1 MKKIYL
7 LFVLFLLLASV
18 SGQNPKVILDA
29 DTGNE
34 IDDMPAIVLALKS
47 GKIDV
52 LALTAAQWNRVE
64 VCGRQTM
71 QESWVLNNRILQ
83 LLDQKQIPSLK
94 GLEYAVGQGQY
105 WGDKTGSRSNEASD
119 FIIKKAMEM
128 PAGEKL
134 IVIVTGSATNV
145 ASAILLEPKIIDKIA
160 VYFIGTIYHFD
171 RGAFSKNEFNV
182 RSDLNA
188 LENLL
193 DTENLELH
201 IMPANICT
209 QLLVSQKNIETKLRF
224 DKGVDELLKERWN
237 AVNQDGIDWIMWDF
251 AIVQA
256 VLNPGWTKQVT
267 CKTPPENTQRDI
279 FLYTEIDSKAIME
292 DFWRVFLKKG

>member
-1 MKKIYL
+1 MRKIYL
-7 LFVLFLLLASV
+7 LFVLLLLIASV
-18 SGQNPKVILDA
+18 SGQKAKVIVDA

-47 GKIDV
+47 GKIDL
-52 LALTAAQWNRVE
+52 LAITAAQWNRVE

-71 QESWVLNNRILQ
+71 QESWVLNNRILP
-83 LLDQKQIPSLK
+83 LLGMEHIPSLK
-94 GLEYAVGQGQY
+94 GSEFAVGQGQH

-128 PAGEKL
+128 PQGEKL

-145 ASAILLEPKIIDKIA
+145 ASAILLEPKIVDKIA
-160 VYFIGTIYHFD
+160 VYFIGTTYNFD
-171 RGAFSKNEFNV
+171 RRAFSKNEFNV

-188 LENLL
+188 FETLL

-209 QLLVSQKNIETKLRF
+209 QLLVSQKDIDTRLKS
-224 DKGVDELLKERWN
+224 DKGVDGLFKERWKE
-237 AVNQDGIDWIMWDF
+237 VNKDGIDWIMWDF

-256 VLNPGWTKQVT
+256 VLNPGWTKQVSS
-267 CKTPPENTQRDI
+267 KTPPENTPRNI

-292 DFWRVFLKKG
+292 DFWRVFLK

>member
-7 LFVLFLLLASV
+7 LFVLLLLIASV
-18 SGQNPKVILDA
+18 SGQKAKVIVDA

-52 LALTAAQWNRVE
+52 LAITAAQWNRVE

-71 QESWVLNNRILQ
+71 HESWVLNNRILP
-83 LLDQKQIPSLK
+83 LLGMEHIPSLK
-94 GLEYAVGQGQY
+94 GSEFSVGQGQH
-105 WGDKTGSRSNEASD
+105 WGDKTGTAFNEASD

-128 PAGEKL
+128 PKSEKL

-145 ASAILLEPKIIDKIA
+145 ASAIISEPKIIDKVA
-160 VYFIGTIYHFD
+160 VYFIGTTYDFK
-171 RGAFSKNEFNV
+171 RKAFNKNEFNV

-188 LENLL
+188 VETLFN
-193 DTENLELH
+193 TERLELH
-201 IMPANICT
+201 VMPANVCT
-209 QLLVSQKNIETKLRF
+209 NLKVTQNDIATRLKSNEGI
-224 DKGVDELLKERWN
+224 DGMLKELWDK
-237 AVNQDGIDWIMWDF
+237 VNKDGIDWTMWDF

-256 VLNPGWTKQVT
+256 VLNPGWTKQVS
-267 CKTPPENTQRDI
+267 CKTPPENTPRDI

-292 DFWRVFLKKG
+292 DFWRVFLSQK